1 MSHTDEAYAELIR
14 RVKDYNLLA
23 SCGALLGWDERT
35 YMPHEGNA
43 HRAEQMALVA
53 RLTHEMATAPRL
65 GELLAE
71 VEGGALDDDDPVA
84 NVREIR
90 RSYDRAVKLP
100 PELVEELA
108 RTTTRA
114 QQVWQEARAANDF
127 AAFRPWLEKIVGLKR
142 READAIGYRDSPY
155 DALLDEYEPGA
166 TAAEITRVFAALRDD
181 LVPLVQAILG
191 SGKKAPHDIL
201 EREYPVEVQ
210 RSFGEAA

>member
-1 MSHTDEAYAELIR
+1 MSRTDEAYAELIR

-35 YMPHEGNA
+35 YMPHEGSA

-71 VEGGALDDDDPVA
+71 VEGGALGEDAAA

-100 PELVEELA
+100 PDLVE
-108 RTTTRA
+108 T
-114 QQVWQEARAANDF
+114 
-127 AAFRPWLEKIVGLKR
+127 IVAT
-142 READAIGYRDSPY
+142 EVV
-155 DALLDEYEPGA
+155 ALHPN
-166 TAAEITRVFAALRDD
+166 
-181 LVPLVQAILG
+181 
-191 SGKKAPHDIL
+191 K
-201 EREYPVEVQ
+201 
-210 RSFGEAA
+210 